1 MANPIRSITQVGA
14 TEPFGL
20 QVSRGQIMG
29 HSNVFKFGY
38 NPVVQAVEETVWDFG
53 GIYAYP
59 SSAVAMSVTSAAG
72 ATDNGVQVQ
81 VQGLD
86 ADYAPLTET
95 VTLAGSGTATTS
107 GLFLRVFRAFTSG
120 SQALTGAASITNGG
134 VTYAYLAVASQQTLM
149 AVYTVPAGHT
159 AYVTQFDTTSLT
171 EANNKFGTIRLVI
184 REEGGVFRT
193 QQQFA
198 AVNASVVLVFTYPIA
213 IPEKSDMEVR
223 AMGSSANANL
233 KISSNLELV
242 IIRNEA

>member
-1 MANPIRSITQVGA
+1 
-14 TEPFGL
+14 
-20 QVSRGQIMG
+20 MG

-38 NPVVQAVEETVWDFG
+38 NPVVQNVEQTVWDVG

-72 ATDNGVQVQ
+72 AADNGVQVQ

-86 ADYAPLTET
+86 ADCAPLTET
-95 VTLAGSGTATTS
+95 VTLASSGTATTS
-107 GLFLRVFRAFTSG
+107 GLFFRVFRARVFRAFTSG

-134 VTYAYLAVASQQTLM
+134 VTYAYLAVESQQTLM

-159 AYVTQFDTTSLT
+159 AYVTQFDTTVLT
-171 EANNKFGTIRLVI
+171 ETNNKFGTIRLVV

-198 AVNASVVLVFTYPIA
+198 AQNASVVLVFTYPIA
-213 IPEKSDMEVR
+213 IPEKSDIEVR
-223 AMGSSANANL
+223 AIGSSLNANL